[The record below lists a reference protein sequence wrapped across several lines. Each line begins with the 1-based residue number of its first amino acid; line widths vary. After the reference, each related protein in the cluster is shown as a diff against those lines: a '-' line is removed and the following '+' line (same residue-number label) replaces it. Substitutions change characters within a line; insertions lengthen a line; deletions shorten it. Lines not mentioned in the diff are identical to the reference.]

1 MRHMRCIVRLIDN
14 DEVTIDIALINIQY
28 RTDIIKTGQT
38 SKFIGCAYSVAYIIY
53 AAFKACSVRLVLR

>member
-28 RTDIIKTGQT
+28 RTDITKTGQT
-38 SKFIGCAYSVAYIIY
+38 SRLIGCAYLVIY
-53 AAFKACSVRLVLR
+53 AAFMACSVRLVLR